1 MDERDLERR
10 LQGRTLQVY
19 LYLQRKREPSG
30 IREIQRDLG
39 LSSPS
44 VAEYQIEK
52 LMGMSLV
59 SRDNYGRVFVTRK
72 VKVKALEQYVD
83 FGRFTVPRL
92 AFYATVFSA
101 IPLLLFLVNALNV
114 YAVAVSA
121 AAAAIFW
128 IEAWKMWRYSLYER
142 AVRKAEGS
150 EEQHHSWAFVVP
162 GAAALAV
169 ALAAAVFLSQYV
181 QTQPALAVYPAQPIP
196 SQEANQPTIEEAV
209 EMSKQKA
216 VLADNSI
223 MTGSVT
229 ATMLFAGAAVMGFV
243 AYLLVRYRC
252 EKPVLMA
259 EQR

>member
-52 LMGMSLV
+52 LMGMGIV

-101 IPLLLFLVNALNV
+101 IPVLLFLMNAWNV
-114 YAVAVSA
+114 YATAVSA

-128 IEAWKMWRYSLYER
+128 IEAWKMWRFSLYER
-142 AVRKAEGS
+142 AVRKEES
-150 EEQHHSWAFVVP
+150 EEQHHPWALVVP

-169 ALAAAVFLSQYV
+169 ALAVAVFLSQYV
-181 QTQPALAVYPAQPIP
+181 QTQPVLAVYPAESIP
-196 SQEANQPTIEEAV
+196 SQKGSQPAIEEVV
-209 EMSKQKA
+209 EMSKQRV
-216 VLADNSI
+216 VLAESS
-223 MTGSVT
+223 MTGPVT
-229 ATMLFAGAAVMGFV
+229 AAMLFAGAAVIGFV

-252 EKPVLMA
+252 ERPVLMA

>member
-19 LYLQRKREPSG
+19 LYLQKKREPSG
-30 IREIQRDLG
+30 IREVQRDLG

-52 LMGMSLV
+52 LMGMGLV

-72 VKVKALEQYVD
+72 VRVKALEQYVD

-101 IPLLLFLVNALNV
+101 IPVLLFLTNAWNV
-114 YAVAVSA
+114 YATAVSA

-142 AVRKAEGS
+142 AVTKAEDS
-150 EEQHHSWAFVVP
+150 EQHHSWTLVVP

-181 QTQPALAVYPAQPIP
+181 QTQPALYPAQPLP
-196 SQEANQPTIEEAV
+196 SQQASQPTIEEAI

-223 MTGSVT
+223 MTGPAT
-229 ATMLFAGAAVMGFV
+229 AAMLFFGAAVIGFV
-243 AYLLVRYRC
+243 AYVLVRYRC
-252 EKPVLMA
+252 ERPVLLS

>member
-1 MDERDLERR
+1 MDEKDLERR

-19 LYLQRKREPSG
+19 LYLQRKRDPSG

-44 VAEYQIEK
+44 VTEYQIEK
-52 LMGMSLV
+52 LIGMSLV

-101 IPLLLFLVNALNV
+101 IPLLLFLMDAWNV
-114 YAVAVSA
+114 YATAVSA

-128 IEAWKMWRYSLYER
+128 IEAWKMWKYSLYER
-142 AVRKAEGS
+142 AVKKAEDS
-150 EEQHHSWAFVVP
+150 EEQHHWTLVVP

-196 SQEANQPTIEEAV
+196 SQGGNQPTIEEV
-209 EMSKQKA
+209 IEMSKQKA
-216 VLADNSI
+216 VLADSST
-223 MTGSVT
+223 MTGPVT
-229 ATMLFAGAAVMGFV
+229 AAMLFAGAAVIGFV
-243 AYLLVRYRC
+243 AYVLVRYRC
-252 EKPVLMA
+252 ERPVLMA
-259 EQR
+259 EQK